1 MPLNSEQLAAE
12 KETTSMTDTDTIPE
26 SDNSKAGCS
35 RLLSGCFKYG
45 LIAIVLLVV
54 LSLAL
59 PSILRS
65 LNIIP
70 PDARVLYGG
79 APDLAASQDME
90 DLFLDL
96 NVTGVDVLVLPSQL
110 GGQAAIITMD
120 ERQGFGGLG
129 GPGFDQVVKGLVT
142 VNEQGNYDIRAISMI
157 YLDESGNEIFTMAT
171 DIQSLSDY
179 SAGRISRSELMGN
192 VGLDAG
198 SFLDALDLSGELGN

>member
-1 MPLNSEQLAAE
+1 MSFDSDQLAAE
-12 KETTSMTDTDTIPE
+12 KITTAMTNSDKDPE
-26 SDNSKAGCS
+26 SDNKKGRAG

-45 LIAIVLLVV
+45 LIAIALLVA
-54 LSLAL
+54 LSLIL

-65 LNIIP
+65 LNVIP

-79 APDLAASQDME
+79 APDLAASQDLE
-90 DLFLDL
+90 ELFLDL
-96 NVTGVDVLVLPSQL
+96 NVTGVDVIVLPSQL

-120 ERQGFGGLG
+120 ESKQFGGLG
-129 GPGFDQVVKGLVT
+129 GPGFEQMVNGLVS
-142 VNEQGNYDIRAISMI
+142 VNEQGDYDIRAVSMI
-157 YLDESGNEIFTMAT
+157 YLDESGSQLFTMAT
-171 DIQSLSDY
+171 DMQSLSDY